1 MLDHARADAPNECCG
16 FLLSAADTILEAT
29 PATNL
34 TPSPTRYR
42 VDPRDHFA
50 VIRRARTEGLTVVG
64 TYHSHPA
71 TPAVPS
77 ASDLAEATYPEYL
90 CVIVSLLEMTSI
102 DQIGAFRLD
111 RGQFQRVTLVFE
123 ECGTGKDSAE
133 AVRTSDH
140 DARPSR

>member
-16 FLLSAADTILEAT
+16 FLLGATDTILEAT

-71 TPAVPS
+71 TAAVPS

-90 CVIVSLLEMTSI
+90 CVIVSLLEMTST
-102 DQIGAFRLD
+102 DQIRAFRLD
-111 RGQFQRVTLVFE
+111 RGQFERVRLVFE
-123 ECGTGKDSAE
+123 ECGTGEGSAE
-133 AVRTSDH
+133 TVRPSELDG
-140 DARPSR
+140 RPSR